1 MNNNSRVNKGALILL
16 AIATFWS
23 CRTPEITQRIENKAV
38 PVSFRNSTD
47 SLQAAKIQ
55 WKEYFEDNYLNAL
68 IDTALVNNQE
78 LNMTLQEIQ
87 ISKNEI
93 SARQGEYLPF
103 VGYRAGAGLEKV
115 GRYTSQGANDAN
127 TDIKSGRETPDFLP
141 DFGGGLFATWEID
154 IWHKLRNAQK
164 AATMRYLSTIE
175 GKNFM
180 VTNLV
185 AEIANSY
192 YELRALDYQLEIVQ
206 TNIELQTNALRIVK
220 LQKEA
225 TKVTELAVKRF
236 EAQLLNTTSMQF
248 AVRQGIVEN
257 ENRIN
262 FLLGRFPQ
270 LIPRDSS
277 NFEQLSTNN
286 IMQAGSPSQL
296 LENRPDIRQA
306 EQELSATKLDVQ
318 VAKASFYPSLGLSGG
333 IGLQAFNPIYL
344 ANLPKSLMTSIV
356 GDLAG
361 PLVNKRAITAA
372 YYNANA
378 KQTQAVYNYEQKLVN
393 AYMEVSSQLANV
405 NNLQQA
411 YDFKFQEVNA
421 LNESVTISS
430 RLFNSARADYLEILL
445 TQKEALASKLE
456 LIDTKMQQMH
466 AKVNVYR
473 ALGGGWD

>member
-1 MNNNSRVNKGALILL
+1 
-16 AIATFWS
+16 
-23 CRTPEITQRIENKAV
+23 
-38 PVSFRNSTD
+38 
-47 SLQAAKIQ
+47 
-55 WKEYFEDNYLNAL
+55 
-68 IDTALVNNQE
+68 
-78 LNMTLQEIQ
+78 
-87 ISKNEI
+87 
-93 SARQGEYLPF
+93 
-103 VGYRAGAGLEKV
+103 
-115 GRYTSQGANDAN
+115 
-127 TDIKSGRETPDFLP
+127 
-141 DFGGGLFATWEID
+141 
-154 IWHKLRNAQK
+154 
-164 AATMRYLSTIE
+164 
-175 GKNFM
+175 M

>member
-1 MNNNSRVNKGALILL
+1 
-16 AIATFWS
+16 
-23 CRTPEITQRIENKAV
+23 
-38 PVSFRNSTD
+38 D
-47 SLQAAKIQ
+47 SLQAAKVQ

-115 GRYTSQGANDAN
+115 GRYTSQGANDTN
-127 TDIKSGRETPDFLP
+127 TDIKPGRETPDFLP

-206 TNIELQTNALRIVK
+206 TNIELQTSALRIVK

-236 EAQLLNTTSMQF
+236 EAQLLNTKSMQF

-262 FLLGRFPQ
+262 FLLGRFSQP
-270 LIPRDSS
+270 IPRDSS

-286 IMQAGSPSQL
+286 IMKAG
-296 LENRPDIRQA
+296 
-306 EQELSATKLDVQ
+306 
-318 VAKASFYPSLGLSGG
+318 
-333 IGLQAFNPIYL
+333 
-344 ANLPKSLMTSIV
+344 
-356 GDLAG
+356 
-361 PLVNKRAITAA
+361 
-372 YYNANA
+372 
-378 KQTQAVYNYEQKLVN
+378 
-393 AYMEVSSQLANV
+393 
-405 NNLQQA
+405 
-411 YDFKFQEVNA
+411 
-421 LNESVTISS
+421 
-430 RLFNSARADYLEILL
+430 
-445 TQKEALASKLE
+445 
-456 LIDTKMQQMH
+456 
-466 AKVNVYR
+466 
-473 ALGGGWD
+473 